1 MTTDTTAAPTTGY
14 LTSFAATYQIEGVTE
29 AQAAR
34 IAAAVQTALQA
45 ALQAALTNLA
55 NEEATTAATANA
67 RVLAVRVER
76 CGALV
81 EEYEAR

>member
-1 MTTDTTAAPTTGY
+1 MTTNTTAAPTTGY
-14 LTSFAATYQIEGVTE
+14 LTSFAATYQIEGVAE

-45 ALQAALTNLA
+45 ALTNLA
-55 NEEATTAATANA
+55 NEEATTADTANA

-76 CGALV
+76 RGALV
-81 EEYEAR
+81 EEYEVR

>member
-1 MTTDTTAAPTTGY
+1 MTTDTTAAPITGY

-34 IAAAVQTALQA
+34 IAAAVQTALR
-45 ALQAALTNLA
+45 AALTNLA

-76 CGALV
+76 HGALV

>member
-1 MTTDTTAAPTTGY
+1 MTTTNTAGY
-14 LTSFAATYQIEGVTE
+14 LTRFAATYQIEGVTE

-34 IAAAVQTALQA
+34 IAAAVQTALQS
-45 ALQAALTNLA
+45 ALTNLA

-76 CGALV
+76 QGFLV
-81 EEYEAR
+81 EEYDAR

>member
-34 IAAAVQTALQA
+34 IADAVQTTLQGALA
-45 ALQAALTNLA
+45 NLA

-67 RVLAVRVER
+67 RVLAARVER
-76 CGALV
+76 RGALV

>member
-1 MTTDTTAAPTTGY
+1 MTTNTTAAPTTGY

-45 ALQAALTNLA
+45 ALTNLA

-76 CGALV
+76 HGPLV

>member
-1 MTTDTTAAPTTGY
+1 MTTATKITGY
-14 LTSFAATYQIEGVTE
+14 LTSFTTTYQIEGVTE
-29 AQAAR
+29 AQATR

-45 ALQAALTNLA
+45 SLANLA

-76 CGALV
+76 HGALV

>member
-1 MTTDTTAAPTTGY
+1 MTTTGY
-14 LTSFAATYQIEGVTE
+14 LTSFAATYQVEGVTE
-29 AQAAR
+29 AQAAQ
-34 IAAAVQTALQA
+34 IAATVQT

-76 CGALV
+76 HGALV

>member
-1 MTTDTTAAPTTGY
+1 MTTNTTAAPTTGY
-14 LTSFAATYQIEGVTE
+14 LASFAATYQIEGVTE

-45 ALQAALTNLA
+45 ALTNLA

-76 CGALV
+76 RGALV